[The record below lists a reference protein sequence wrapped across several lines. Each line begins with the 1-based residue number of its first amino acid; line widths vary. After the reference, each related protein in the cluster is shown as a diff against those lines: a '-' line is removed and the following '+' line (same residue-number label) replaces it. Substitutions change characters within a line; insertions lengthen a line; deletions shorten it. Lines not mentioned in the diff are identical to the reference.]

1 MTLTKQDILALSH
14 LQALGFEGKRG
25 ILCKGI
31 STDSRNVQQEDM
43 FIAIRGEKFDGHN
56 FITKAVESGASVIAA
71 DARWAAANQIL
82 LSSLNLPCLIVDD
95 TIRMLG
101 QVATMH
107 RKRFKIPV
115 LVVGGS
121 NGKTTTKEMIS
132 AVLKTKYRV
141 LSTEGNLNN
150 HIGVP
155 QTLLRLERQHQV
167 AVIEIGTNHFGEIAT
182 LASVVEPTHAL
193 ITNIG
198 REHLEF
204 FGSVDGVARAEAEVF
219 DWMRRQKRSK
229 RVGFVNRDDQRLA
242 KLARGLKKA
251 VTYGFGKGTLA
262 FRGKLLGYNELA
274 FPQIEV
280 KPRGKKIFRIELS
293 VPGEH
298 NASNALAAAAVGFVL
313 GVPAKKIQAALSSF
327 SSASKRMQLFQING
341 VTILND
347 TYNSNPDSALAAL
360 GVLGRVKSA
369 GKKIAVLADM
379 LELGSNAEQEHRRIG
394 AAVAAAGATH
404 LLGFGPLTKNT
415 VNAATTGFKKHF
427 ELKNALSEQLA
438 QLLVSGDVVLV
449 KGSRGMRME
458 EVVAFITE
466 RLKQPQDRPGQAA

>member
-1 MTLTKQDILALSH
+1 MTLTAHDILALPH
-14 LQALGFEGKRG
+14 LQAMGFGGKKG
-25 ILCKGI
+25 MLCKGI
-31 STDSRNVQQEDM
+31 STDSRGVQHDDL

-71 DARWAAANQIL
+71 DARWAGANQIL
-82 LSSLNLPCLIVDD
+82 LSSLNLPCLIVED
-95 TIRMLG
+95 TIRLLG
-101 QVATMH
+101 QAARMH
-107 RKRFKIPV
+107 RKKFKIPV

-167 AVIEIGTNHFGEIAT
+167 AVIEVGTNHFGEIAY
-182 LASVVEPTHAL
+182 LASIVEPTHAL
-193 ITNIG
+193 ITIIG

-204 FGSVDGVARAEAEVF
+204 FGSIEGVARAEAEVF
-219 DWMRRQKRSK
+219 DWMRTQKRATGI
-229 RVGFVNRDDQRLA
+229 GFINRDDPRLSKLA
-242 KLARGLKKA
+242 KKVKKS
-251 VTYGFGKGTLA
+251 VSYGFGRGPLAVKGKVLA
-262 FRGKLLGYNELA
+262 FNETA
-274 FPQIEV
+274 FAQIEI
-280 KPRGKKIFRIELS
+280 KPRGKKAFRVELS

-298 NASNALAAAAVGFVL
+298 NAANALAASAVGLTL

-327 SSASKRMQLFQING
+327 SSASKRMQLFQVKG
-341 VTILND
+341 VTVLND

-360 GVLGRVKSA
+360 RVLGRVKAA

-379 LELGSNAEQEHRRIG
+379 LELGANAVQEHQRIG
-394 AAVAAAGATH
+394 TVAAASGVTH
-404 LLGFGPLTKNT
+404 LLGFGPLTQHT
-415 VNAATTGFKKHF
+415 VDAATTEFKKHF
-427 ELKNALSEQLA
+427 EQKSTLSEQLV
-438 QLLVSGDVVLV
+438 QLLSPGDVVLV

-458 EVVAFITE
+458 DVVAFVTE
-466 RLKQPQDRPGQAA
+466 RFKQPQDRPGQAA

>member
-1 MTLTKQDILALSH
+1 MTFTTHDILALPH
-14 LQALGFEGKRG
+14 LQALGFAGKKG
-25 ILCKGI
+25 VLCKGI
-31 STDSRNVQQEDM
+31 CTDSRIIQRDDL

-71 DARWAAANQIL
+71 DTRWAAANQIL
-82 LSSLNLPCLIVDD
+82 LSSLNLPCLIVED
-95 TIRMLG
+95 TIRFLG

-107 RKRFKIPV
+107 RRKFKIPV

-121 NGKTTTKEMIS
+121 NGKTTTKEMIA
-132 AVLKTKYRV
+132 AVLKKKYRV
-141 LSTEGNLNN
+141 LNTEGNLNN

-167 AVIEIGTNHFGEIAT
+167 AVIEIGTNHFGEIAY
-182 LASVVEPTHAL
+182 LASVVEPTHAI
-193 ITNIG
+193 ITNVG

-204 FGSVDGVARAEAEVF
+204 FGSVEGVARAEAEVF
-219 DWMRRQKRSK
+219 DWMRGQKRSK
-229 RVGFVNRDDQRLA
+229 GVGFINRDDKHLTKFA
-242 KLARGLKKA
+242 KGLKKA
-251 VTYGFGKGTLA
+251 VNYGFDKGTLA
-262 FRGKLLGYNELA
+262 VRGKLLGFTELA

-280 KPRGKKIFRIELS
+280 KPRGKKALRIDLA

-298 NASNALAAAAVGFVL
+298 NASNALAAAAVGLTL

-341 VTILND
+341 VTVLND

-427 ELKNALSEQLA
+427 ELKNALSDQLA

-466 RLKQPQDRPGQAA
+466 RLKQPHDRPGQAA

>member
-1 MTLTKQDILALSH
+1 MTFTTHDILTLPH
-14 LQALGFEGKRG
+14 LQALGFGGKKG
-25 ILCKGI
+25 VLCKGVC
-31 STDSRNVQQEDM
+31 TDSRTVQRDDL

-56 FITKAVESGASVIAA
+56 FITKAVESGASAIAA
-71 DARWAAANQIL
+71 DARWAEANQIL
-82 LSSLNLPCLIVDD
+82 LSSLNLPCLIVED
-95 TIRMLG
+95 TIRLLG

-107 RKRFKIPV
+107 RRKFRIPV

-121 NGKTTTKEMIS
+121 NGKTTTKEMI
-132 AVLKTKYRV
+132 AVVLKAKYRV
-141 LSTEGNLNN
+141 LHTEGNLNN

-155 QTLLRLERQHQV
+155 QTLLRLDRQHQV
-167 AVIEIGTNHFGEIAT
+167 AVIEIGTNHFGEIAY
-182 LASVVEPTHAL
+182 LASVAEPTHAI
-193 ITNIG
+193 ITNVG

-204 FGSVDGVARAEAEVF
+204 FGSVAGVARAEAEVF
-219 DWMRRQKRSK
+219 DWMRKRKGSK
-229 RVGFVNRDDQRLA
+229 GVGFVNRDDQHLA

-262 FRGKLLGYNELA
+262 AKGKLLGFNELA
-274 FPQIEV
+274 FPRIEV
-280 KPRGKKIFRIELS
+280 KPRGKKALRIDLS

-298 NASNALAAAAVGFVL
+298 NASNALAAATVGLAL

-341 VTILND
+341 VTVLND

-360 GVLGRVKSA
+360 GVLGRVKST

-379 LELGSNAEQEHRRIG
+379 LELGSNAEREHQRIG
-394 AAVAAAGATH
+394 AAVAGAGATH
-404 LLGFGPLTKNT
+404 LLGFGPLTKHT
-415 VNAATTGFKKHF
+415 VNAAATGFKKHF

-438 QLLVSGDVVLV
+438 QLLVPGDVVLV

-458 EVVAFITE
+458 EVVAFISE
-466 RLKQPQDRPGQAA
+466 RLKQSQYRPYQAA

>member
-1 MTLTKQDILALSH
+1 MTLTAQDILALSH
-14 LQALGFEGKRG
+14 LQALGFGGKKG
-25 ILCKGI
+25 ILCKGV
-31 STDSRNVQQEDM
+31 STDSRSVRHDDM

-71 DARWAAANQIL
+71 DARWARANQIL
-82 LSSLNLPCLIVDD
+82 LSSLNLPCLIAED
-95 TIRMLG
+95 TVQLLG
-101 QVATMH
+101 QVAQMH
-107 RKRFKIPV
+107 RKKFKIPV

-121 NGKTTTKEMIS
+121 NGKTTTKEMI
-132 AVLKTKYRV
+132 AALLKTKYRV

-167 AVIEIGTNHFGEIAT
+167 AVIELGTNHFGEIAY
-182 LASVVEPTHAL
+182 LASIVEPTHAL

-204 FGSVDGVARAEAEVF
+204 FGSVEGVARAEAEVF
-219 DWMRRQKRSK
+219 DWMRTQKRAKGVGFINKDDQHLSKLAK
-229 RVGFVNRDDQRLA
+229 RV
-242 KLARGLKKA
+242 KKP
-251 VTYGFGKGTLA
+251 VSYGFGKGSLTVQ
-262 FRGKLLGYNELA
+262 GKVLGFNELA
-274 FPQIEV
+274 FARLEV
-280 KPRGKKIFRIELS
+280 KPHGKKAFKIELS

-298 NASNALAAAAVGFVL
+298 NAVNALAASAVGLTL

-327 SSASKRMQLFQING
+327 SSASKRMQLFQVNG

-347 TYNSNPDSALAAL
+347 TYNSNPDSTVAAL
-360 GVLGRVKSA
+360 GVLGRMRTA

-379 LELGSNAEQEHRRIG
+379 LELGANAVREHQRIG
-394 AAVAAAGATH
+394 EAVAAAGVTH
-404 LLGFGPLTKNT
+404 LLGFGPLTQNT
-415 VNAATTGFKKHF
+415 VNAARTESKRHF
-427 ELKNALSEQLA
+427 EQKSALSEHLA
-438 QLLVSGDVVLV
+438 QILSPGDIVLV

-458 EVVAFITE
+458 EVIAFLSE